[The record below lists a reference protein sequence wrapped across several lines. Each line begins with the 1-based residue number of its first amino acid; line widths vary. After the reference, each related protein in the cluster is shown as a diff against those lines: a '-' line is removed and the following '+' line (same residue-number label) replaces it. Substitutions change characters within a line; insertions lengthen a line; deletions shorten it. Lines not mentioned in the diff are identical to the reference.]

1 MTILKRI
8 LKITLIAIIAFVLLV
23 GGYVAYYLLSY
34 HRIEDDLNLTV
45 YNNQTEKAK
54 LNVEYKIAS
63 YNVGFGAYTP
73 DFGFFMDGGTE
84 GRAKS
89 KDSVKNAVNG
99 TIAQLK
105 DFNPDVIFVQEVDE
119 KATRSYGVNERDI
132 YLEAFKNYSSSYAIN
147 YDSAYLLYPFHSPLG
162 SAKSGILTLSK
173 FEVTSSL
180 RKSFPVETGFSKYFD
195 LDRCYSVSRV
205 PTENGKELVLYA
217 IHLSAYT
224 SDGKIADEQF
234 KMLVDDMSKEYK
246 KGNYVICGGDFNKD
260 LLGDSSKIFGVSG
273 EDYTWA
279 QPIKEEF
286 LNDTGLTLVK
296 PFDEDNPIPTCRNA
310 DGPYN
315 ENQFVLTIDGFIVS
329 DNVTVVESDVLA
341 AGFLYSDHNPVYAKI
356 ILN

>member
-1 MTILKRI
+1 MTILKKI
-8 LKITLIAIIAFVLLV
+8 LKIALIALIALVLLI
-23 GGYVAYYLLSY
+23 GGYVAYYLLGY
-34 HRIEDDLNLTV
+34 HRIEDNLSLTV
-45 YNNQTEKAK
+45 SNNQTEKAK
-54 LNVEYKIAS
+54 VGVEYKVAS

-89 KDSVKNAVNG
+89 KDSVKSAVNG
-99 TIAQLK
+99 TIDQLK
-105 DFNPDVIFVQEVDE
+105 GFNPDIIFIQEVDQ
-119 KATRSYGVNERDI
+119 KANRSYKINE
-132 YLEAFKNYSSSYAIN
+132 YELYKEAFKGYGSVYAIN
-147 YDSAYLLYPFHSPLG
+147 YDSPYLFYPFSSPLG
-162 SAKSGILTLSK
+162 ASKSGILTLTK
-173 FEVTSSL
+173 FEINSSL
-180 RKSFPVETGFSKYFD
+180 RCSFPVETGFTKYFD

-224 SDGKIADEQF
+224 SDGKIADEQL
-234 KMLVDDMSKEYK
+234 KMLVSDMKSEYD
-246 KGNYVICGGDFNKD
+246 KGNYVVCGGDFNKD

-286 LNDTGLTLVK
+286 LKDTGLSIVK
-296 PFDEDNPIPTCRNA
+296 PFDEANPIPTCRNA

-329 DNVTVVESDVLA
+329 GNVTVTETNVLA
-341 AGFLYSDHNPVYAKI
+341 EGFLYSDHNPVYAKI